1 MFNLV
6 RIFRSSHKKIQT
18 ADDHSKGAPITMQS
32 FPYVTDYINEIFD
45 KEKARFDYRF
55 IRPIFTISF
64 FFLRIIL
71 VPLKFIFHRR
81 AWGFERRIIDSILAV
96 GIKYLASREALKL
109 LIRHVQI
116 EPLLYRYLLSGTPE
130 RRDSTGEPL
139 KGIDGDF
146 SVNSIED
153 IVRHGLTICHDD
165 LSYEIFQRFD
175 KRAFL
180 DNIAFYRDSCP
191 QDIAQFSSQILELNR
206 KHSWQILG
214 ATNVV
219 ITVVFT
225 ITIFADFHTAIR
237 ALNSFDSD
245 SLLLWC
251 LKHIC
256 ADDKQAMID
265 LDFYLQSDS
274 NRSHY
279 TNDAFRSD
287 PNQYLYYHIA
297 FDEFAYELLR
307 KNQPAVLRGEHDG

>member
-1 MFNLV
+1 
-6 RIFRSSHKKIQT
+6 
-18 ADDHSKGAPITMQS
+18 MQS
-32 FPYVTDYINEIFD
+32 FPYITDYVNGLFD
-45 KEKARFDYRF
+45 KEKERFDYKF

-64 FFLRIIL
+64 FFLRIVL
-71 VPLKFIFHRR
+71 VPLKFIFHRS
-81 AWGFERRIIDSILAV
+81 AWGFEKRIIDSVLAF
-96 GIKYLASREALKL
+96 GIKHFASREALEL

-130 RRDSTGEPL
+130 RRAGTGEML

-146 SVNSIED
+146 SVNSVQD
-153 IVRHGLTICHDD
+153 IVAHGLTICHDD
-165 LSYEIFQRFD
+165 LSYEIFERFD

-180 DNIAFYRDSCP
+180 DHLDFYRNSRP
-191 QDIAQFSSQILELNR
+191 EDIAQFGNKVLEENR
-206 KHSWQILG
+206 KHSWQIFG

-219 ITVVFT
+219 VIVVIT
-225 ITIFADFHTAIR
+225 ITLFADFHTSIR

-251 LKHIC
+251 LKHIR
-256 ADDKQAMID
+256 AEDRQAMID
-265 LDFYLQSDS
+265 LDFYLQTDT

-307 KNQPAVLRGEHDG
+307 KNGPALQRG

>member
-1 MFNLV
+1 MS
-6 RIFRSSHKKIQT
+6 I
-18 ADDHSKGAPITMQS
+18 PMQS

-45 KEKARFDYRF
+45 KEKRRLDYRF
-55 IRPIFTISF
+55 IRPILTISF
-64 FFLRIIL
+64 FFLRLVL
-71 VPLKFIFHRR
+71 VPIKFLLHRR
-81 AWGFERRIIDSILAV
+81 AWGFEKRLIDGVLAF
-96 GIKYLASREALKL
+96 GIKYFASHEALEL

-130 RRDSTGEPL
+130 RKAGTGELL

-146 SVNSIED
+146 SVNSIQD
-153 IVRHGLTICHDD
+153 IVAHGLTICHDD
-165 LSYEIFQRFD
+165 LSYEVFERFD

-180 DNIAFYRDSCP
+180 ENLDFYRNSRP
-191 QDIAQFSSQILELNR
+191 EDIAQFGNKVMEQNR
-206 KHSWQILG
+206 KYSWQLFG
-214 ATNVV
+214 ATTVVIIVV
-219 ITVVFT
+219 IT
-225 ITIFADFHTAIR
+225 ITLFADFHTSIR

-251 LKHIC
+251 LKHVC

-279 TNDAFRSD
+279 NSDAFRSD

-307 KNQPAVLRGEHDG
+307 KKQPAL

>member
-1 MFNLV
+1 M
-6 RIFRSSHKKIQT
+6 
-18 ADDHSKGAPITMQS
+18 PITMQS
-32 FPYVTDYINEIFD
+32 FPYITDYVNGLFD
-45 KEKARFDYRF
+45 KEKERFDYKF

-64 FFLRIIL
+64 FFLRIVL
-71 VPLKFIFHRR
+71 VPLKFLFHRS
-81 AWGFERRIIDSILAV
+81 AWGFEKRIIDSILAF
-96 GIKYLASREALKL
+96 GIKYFASREALEL

-130 RRDSTGEPL
+130 RRDGTGEKL

-146 SVNSIED
+146 SVNSVQD
-153 IVRHGLTICHDD
+153 IVAHGLTICHDD
-165 LSYEIFQRFD
+165 LSYEIFKRFD

-180 DNIAFYRDSCP
+180 DHLDFYRNSRP
-191 QDIAQFSSQILELNR
+191 EDIAQFGNKVLEENR
-206 KHSWQILG
+206 KHSWQIFG

-219 ITVVFT
+219 VIVVIT
-225 ITIFADFHTAIR
+225 ITIFADFHTSIR

-251 LKHIC
+251 LKHIQ
-256 ADDKQAMID
+256 AEDRQAMID
-265 LDFYLQSDS
+265 LDFYLQTDS

-297 FDEFAYELLR
+297 FDEFAYELLQR
-307 KNQPAVLRGEHDG
+307 NQPAW

>member
-1 MFNLV
+1 
-6 RIFRSSHKKIQT
+6 
-18 ADDHSKGAPITMQS
+18 MQS
-32 FPYVTDYINEIFD
+32 FPYITDYVNELFD
-45 KEKARFDYRF
+45 KEKERFDYKF

-64 FFLRIIL
+64 FFLRIVL
-71 VPLKFIFHRR
+71 VPLKFLFHRS
-81 AWGFERRIIDSILAV
+81 AWGFEKRIIDSVLAF
-96 GIKYLASREALKL
+96 GINYFASHEAIEL

-130 RRDSTGEPL
+130 RRAGSGEML

-146 SVNSIED
+146 SVNSVQD
-153 IVRHGLTICHDD
+153 IVAHGLTICHDD
-165 LSYEIFQRFD
+165 LSYEIFERFD
-175 KRAFL
+175 KLAFL
-180 DNIAFYRDSCP
+180 DHLDFYRNSRP
-191 QDIAQFSSQILELNR
+191 EDIAQFGNKVLEQNR
-206 KHSWQILG
+206 KHSWQIFG

-219 ITVVFT
+219 VIVVIT
-225 ITIFADFHTAIR
+225 ITIFADFRTSIR

-256 ADDKQAMID
+256 AEDKQAMID
-265 LDFYLQSDS
+265 LDFYLQTDS

-307 KNQPAVLRGEHDG
+307 KNEGV

>member
-1 MFNLV
+1 
-6 RIFRSSHKKIQT
+6 
-18 ADDHSKGAPITMQS
+18 MQH
-32 FPYVTDYINEIFD
+32 FPYVTDYINTIFD
-45 KEKARFDYRF
+45 KEKARWDYRF
-55 IRPIFTISF
+55 IRPLFTISY
-64 FFLRIIL
+64 FFLRMVL

-81 AWGFERRIIDSILAV
+81 AFGFERRIIDSVMAF
-96 GIKYLASREALKL
+96 GIKYLASREAIEL

-116 EPLLYRYLLSGTPE
+116 EPVLYRYLLSGTPE
-130 RRDSTGEPL
+130 RRDRTGEVL

-165 LSYEIFQRFD
+165 LSYEVFARFD
-175 KRAFL
+175 KHAFL
-180 DNIAFYRDSCP
+180 ENIHLYRSTCP
-191 QDIAQFSSQILELNR
+191 EDIAQFGRDVLELNR
-206 KHSWQILG
+206 KHSWQIFG

-219 ITVVFT
+219 IVVVFT
-225 ITIFADFHTAIR
+225 ITIFADFHTSIR

-256 ADDKQAMID
+256 AEDPHAMVD
-265 LDFYLQSDS
+265 LDFYLQAYS

-279 TNDAFRSD
+279 TSDAFRSD

-307 KNQPAVLRGEHDG
+307 KNPRA

>member
-1 MFNLV
+1 
-6 RIFRSSHKKIQT
+6 
-18 ADDHSKGAPITMQS
+18 MQS
-32 FPYVTDYINEIFD
+32 FPYITDYVNELFD
-45 KEKARFDYRF
+45 KEKERFDYKF

-64 FFLRIIL
+64 FFLRIVL
-71 VPLKFIFHRR
+71 VPLKFLFHRS
-81 AWGFERRIIDSILAV
+81 AWGYEKRIIDSILAF
-96 GIKYLASREALKL
+96 GIQYFASREALEL

-130 RRDSTGEPL
+130 RREGTGEKL

-146 SVNSIED
+146 SVNSVQD
-153 IVRHGLTICHDD
+153 IVAHGLTICHDD

-180 DNIAFYRDSCP
+180 DHLDFYRNSRP
-191 QDIAQFSSQILELNR
+191 EDIAQFGNKVLEQNR
-206 KHSWQILG
+206 QHSWQIFG

-219 ITVVFT
+219 VIVVIT
-225 ITIFADFHTAIR
+225 ITLFADFHTAIR

-256 ADDKQAMID
+256 AEDRQAMID
-265 LDFYLQSDS
+265 LDFYLQTDT

-307 KNQPAVLRGEHDG
+307 KNQRAL

>member
-1 MFNLV
+1 
-6 RIFRSSHKKIQT
+6 
-18 ADDHSKGAPITMQS
+18 MQS

-45 KEKARFDYRF
+45 KEKARFDYKF
-55 IRPIFTISF
+55 IRPLITIPF
-64 FFLRIIL
+64 FFLRIVL
-71 VPLKFIFHRR
+71 VPFKFLFHRN
-81 AWGFERRIIDSILAV
+81 AWGFEKRLIDGAIAF
-96 GIKYLASREALKL
+96 GIKYFASREALEL

-116 EPLLYRYLLSGTPE
+116 EPMLYRYLLSGTPE
-130 RRDSTGEPL
+130 RRDRSGEML

-153 IVRHGLTICHDD
+153 IVKHGLTICHDD
-165 LSYEIFQRFD
+165 LSYEVFERFD

-180 DNIAFYRDSCP
+180 GNLAFYRNSRP
-191 QDIAQFSSQILELNR
+191 EDIAQFGNKVLEENHI
-206 KHSWQILG
+206 HSWQIFG

-219 ITVVFT
+219 IIVVLT
-225 ITIFADFHTAIR
+225 ITIFADFHTSIR

-256 ADDKQAMID
+256 AEDKQAMID

-279 TNDAFRSD
+279 NSDAFRSD

-307 KNQPAVLRGEHDG
+307 KNREALKEG

>member
-1 MFNLV
+1 
-6 RIFRSSHKKIQT
+6 
-18 ADDHSKGAPITMQS
+18 MQS

-55 IRPIFTISF
+55 IRPILTISF
-64 FFLRIIL
+64 FFLRLVL
-71 VPLKFIFHRR
+71 VPLKFLFHRR
-81 AWGFERRIIDSILAV
+81 AWGFERRVIDSLLAF
-96 GIKYLASREALKL
+96 GIKYFASYEALKL

-116 EPLLYRYLLSGTPE
+116 EPLLYRYILSGTTE
-130 RRDSTGEPL
+130 RRDGTGELL

-146 SVNSIED
+146 TVNSIQD
-153 IVRHGLTICHDD
+153 IVKHGLTICHDD
-165 LSYEIFQRFD
+165 LSYEIFERFD

-180 DNIAFYRDSCP
+180 DNLDFYRNSKP
-191 QDIAQFSSQILELNR
+191 EDIAQFGNQVLEQNR
-206 KHSWQILG
+206 KHSWQIFG

-219 ITVVFT
+219 VIVVFT

-256 ADDKQAMID
+256 ANDTQAMID
-265 LDFYLQSDS
+265 LDFYLQTYS

-307 KNQPAVLRGEHDG
+307 KKQRAQ

>member
-1 MFNLV
+1 M
-6 RIFRSSHKKIQT
+6 
-18 ADDHSKGAPITMQS
+18 PITMQS
-32 FPYVTDYINEIFD
+32 FPYITDYVNELFD
-45 KEKARFDYRF
+45 KEKQRFDYKF
-55 IRPIFTISF
+55 IRPLFTISF
-64 FFLRIIL
+64 FFLRIVL
-71 VPLKFIFHRR
+71 VPLKFLFHRS
-81 AWGFERRIIDSILAV
+81 AWGFEKRIIDSILAF
-96 GIKYLASREALKL
+96 GIKYFASREALEL

-130 RRDSTGEPL
+130 RRAGTGEIL

-146 SVNSIED
+146 SVNSVQD
-153 IVRHGLTICHDD
+153 IVAHGLTICHDD

-180 DNIAFYRDSCP
+180 DHLDFYRNSRP
-191 QDIAQFSSQILELNR
+191 EDIAQFGNKVLEENR
-206 KHSWQILG
+206 KHSWQIFG

-219 ITVVFT
+219 VIVVIT
-225 ITIFADFHTAIR
+225 ITLFADFHTSIR

-251 LKHIC
+251 LKQIC
-256 ADDKQAMID
+256 AEDRQAMID
-265 LDFYLQSDS
+265 LDFYLQTDT

-307 KNQPAVLRGEHDG
+307 KNESV